1 MPIRGLEALAPYLQ
15 PGQTIAVLG
24 SSGVGKSTLINRLLG
39 EERLATREV
48 RDSDHRG
55 RHTTTHR
62 ELVPLPGGALL
73 IDTPGMRE
81 LQLWTADAGVSEAFD
96 DITQLAANCYFTDCQ
111 HDSEPRCAVKAAVEN
126 GTLPADR
133 LESFHK
139 LQREQSHLEK
149 RQDTLAQQTEKKK
162 LRTTMRA
169 VRKSPPDE
177 GSDVSH
183 ATPGAAPAARPTRVQ
198 LLVTC
203 LVDSLFPD
211 IGFSVVTVLER
222 LGVHVD
228 VPAGQTCCG
237 QPAFNAGSFDEAR
250 AVARHSSDVLRCAA
264 SAGRRPVGLVWRH
277 GHSSGGALLD
287 GDPASGTARTSLAS
301 AARSSPRSSSRARR
315 GRDARRGGTT
325 VAYHPS
331 CHLLRGLGVEREP
344 HAVLDAIAGVRAWP
358 FRPRMSAAAS
368 AASSRSTCAIFPAA
382 CSSARWPTS
391 RPRAPNGW

>member
-1 MPIRGLEALAPYLQ
+1 MTLEELGWSPTLDAAFREHADAGLVPARIAVAYGATFRVVGVERDELADVTGRLRHDAQGRRDLPAVGDWVAIKATTIAGGRSTIHAVLPRKSLFSRKVAGDDTVEQILATNVDTAFLVTALDRDFNVRRLERYLAMTLESGARPVILLNKADLGDEVDARRLEAGRAGLAVPVHVVSARANTGLDALAQYLQ

-111 HDSEPRCAVKAAVEN
+111 HDSEPRCAVKAAVEG

-169 VRKSPPDE
+169 VRKYYETKD
-177 GSDVSH
+177 
-183 ATPGAAPAARPTRVQ
+183 
-198 LLVTC
+198 
-203 LVDSLFPD
+203 
-211 IGFSVVTVLER
+211 
-222 LGVHVD
+222 
-228 VPAGQTCCG
+228 
-237 QPAFNAGSFDEAR
+237 
-250 AVARHSSDVLRCAA
+250 
-264 SAGRRPVGLVWRH
+264 
-277 GHSSGGALLD
+277 
-287 GDPASGTARTSLAS
+287 RT
-301 AARSSPRSSSRARR
+301 
-315 GRDARRGGTT
+315 
-325 VAYHPS
+325 
-331 CHLLRGLGVEREP
+331 
-344 HAVLDAIAGVRAWP
+344 
-358 FRPRMSAAAS
+358 
-368 AASSRSTCAIFPAA
+368 
-382 CSSARWPTS
+382 
-391 RPRAPNGW
+391 